1 MCLKAVFFIY
11 WAVGLAAMV
20 GIYNLIMVGVEK
32 RHPGSGGENR
42 RRLLSL
48 PVMLLV
54 YMLGGSLWL
63 YGTKGVGQA
72 ICEPDTTKASI
83 QAPPRS

>member
-11 WAVGLAAMV
+11 WAVGLATMV
-20 GIYNLIMVGVEK
+20 ATYHLVMAGVAK
-32 RHPGSGGENR
+32 KHPGPGGENR
-42 RRLLSL
+42 RRFISL
-48 PVMLLV
+48 PVMLAV

-72 ICEPDTTKASI
+72 ICEPVSREEVGK
-83 QAPPRS
+83 